1 MKFDKKLIVKSYK
14 EIDNLYVLMNNC
26 SVYKLK

>member
-1 MKFDKKLIVKSYK
+1 MKFDKKLILKTYK
-14 EIDNLYVLMNNC
+14 EIDNFYVLMNNC